1 MPTPTWTSAYALAAR
16 RRRRRDDLDQCPAT
30 LATVRRRLA
39 LLGRRDRDILLLGD
53 DDLLGLALAWTEGR
67 SRITI
72 IDADAALL
80 DVIERYAPKGRVEL
94 VAHDLGQAF
103 PRPLRGQFDD
113 VFADPPYTVSGQL
126 VFAHRAAL
134 ALKRTHHGQM
144 GPTLFLCA
152 ARLYLGAAGRR
163 RVARFLGRAGF
174 VTGRVHPDFNRYA
187 APPDVARDLRRL
199 GGGGR
204 WLSSDLSHYVRQR
217 SAPVPRLPAGALWR
231 MYDYA
236 SHPQS

>member
-1 MPTPTWTSAYALAAR
+1 MQTPRCSMSSSVMP
-16 RRRRRDDLDQCPAT
+16 RRDGWSWSRTILDRPF
-30 LATVRRRLA
+30 LA
-39 LLGRRDRDILLLGD
+39 
-53 DDLLGLALAWTEGR
+53 R
-67 SRITI
+67 S
-72 IDADAALL
+72 
-80 DVIERYAPKGRVEL
+80 
-94 VAHDLGQAF
+94 VASSMTSS
-103 PRPLRGQFDD
+103 PIS
-113 VFADPPYTVSGQL
+113 PYTVSGQL